1 MSASSKDL
9 TVICLIILILTLCLA
24 RKNKIVNE
32 LNEDLAEEHRKIY
45 KIWRVGVIEAHF
57 FSNFQNLTF
66 PVSKILATH
75 FTTTLKILRKNL

>member
-32 LNEDLAEEHRKIY
+32 LNEENAEEHRKIY
-45 KIWRVGVIEAHF
+45 KIWKVGVIEAHF
-57 FSNFQNLTF
+57 FSLIFKT
-66 PVSKILATH
+66 
-75 FTTTLKILRKNL
+75 